1 MIKNVGKYFYRY
13 IWGYRYDYEII
24 NYFNDPYR
32 NAIQTLYSDG
42 YPVEKEYFR
51 LIREYSMRYSP
62 LNNEELGYIFIK
74 NIVDEKINLD
84 LELKYFESKRE
95 IIQNKSF
102 ILLNH
107 TKYYGLETDYK
118 NQIKTLS
125 IHSEILSKEIKRI
138 NPVYN
143 AVIIRKM
150 VKFLEEKLIQT
161 FIQYFD
167 VENFHP
173 KNDLLNK
180 YKEKVLEL
188 EFDKKS
194 ECISNIDKLLAQK
207 HKELNKNE
215 NKKIKPKIK
224 YLDNNNITKIE
235 TIFHNIRKYC
245 NSIIHFDPKKKEVAF
260 NLDTSIFGDI
270 IIQTETKDPQDN
282 INYITTEIQ
291 EKNEHYYVNISTVV
305 DYIVHANLPNEE
317 LNKLSEI
324 KKNFDIKFNSIFDLL
339 KKDSSYKKLNSFNH
353 YEKSKEVIM
362 ENVEFVE
369 NLMEKIKVPQFV
381 KNLKKNEIKNIINYV
396 NNNKYDLE
404 QINIVN
410 CEKKEKDL
418 LVNLNK
424 ELNKLDIYS
433 RIKFN
438 LTFERDLKL
447 MELKSELDN
456 TVETVKLTDD
466 LLEKLKALK
475 SEFNQKL
482 NEVQNKVSLI
492 NDCLFVFDYSKLFKE
507 INVEEFSKCIKE
519 NFKDVTI
526 DLFEEEINNIFLYI
540 YFLKKGIYNEIA
552 YKSIVGKQDDY
563 I

>member
-51 LIREYSMRYSP
+51 LIREYRMRYSP
-62 LNNEELGYIFIK
+62 LNNEELEYIFFK
-74 NIVDEKINLD
+74 NMVDKKINLD

-194 ECISNIDKLLAQK
+194 ECIANIDKLLGLRP
-207 HKELNKNE
+207 KELNKNE
-215 NKKIKPKIK
+215 NRKINPKIK

-235 TIFHNIRKYC
+235 RIFHNIRQYC

-260 NLDTSIFGDI
+260 NLDTSIFGDK
-270 IIQTETKDPQDN
+270 ETKDPQDN
-282 INYITTEIQ
+282 INYIITEIQ

-324 KKNFDIKFNSIFDLL
+324 KNNFDIKFNSIFDLL

-466 LLEKLKALK
+466 LLEKLKSLK

-552 YKSIVGKQDDY
+552 YKSIFGKQDDD

>member
-13 IWGYRYDYEII
+13 ILGYRYDYEII
-24 NYFNDPYR
+24 NYFIEPYR

-51 LIREYSMRYSP
+51 LIREYRMRYSP
-62 LNNEELGYIFIK
+62 LNNEELGYFFIK

-107 TKYYGLETDYK
+107 TKYYDLETDYK

-125 IHSEILSKEIKRI
+125 IHSEILSKEIKRV

-143 AVIIRKM
+143 AVIIKKM

-173 KNDLLNK
+173 KNDLLDK
-180 YKEKVLEL
+180 YKERVLEL

-194 ECISNIDKLLAQK
+194 ECIANIDKLLGLRP
-207 HKELNKNE
+207 KELNKNE

-235 TIFHNIRKYC
+235 RIFHNIRKYC
-245 NSIIHFDPKKKEVAF
+245 NSIIHFDPKKEVAF

-270 IIQTETKDPQDN
+270 IIQTETKDQQDN

-324 KKNFDIKFNSIFDLL
+324 KNNFDIKFNSIFDLL

-369 NLMEKIKVPQFV
+369 NLMEKIKVPKFV

-404 QINIVN
+404 QISIVN

-456 TVETVKLTDD
+456 TVETVKLIDD

-552 YKSIVGKQDDY
+552 YKSIVG
-563 I
+563 

>member
-13 IWGYRYDYEII
+13 IWGYRYDNEII
-24 NYFNDPYR
+24 NYFNDTYR

-51 LIREYSMRYSP
+51 LIREYGMRYSP
-62 LNNEELGYIFIK
+62 LNNEELEYIFFK
-74 NIVDEKINLD
+74 NMVDKKINLD

-107 TKYYGLETDYK
+107 TKYYDLETDYK

-173 KNDLLNK
+173 KNDLLDK
-180 YKEKVLEL
+180 YKERVLEL

-194 ECISNIDKLLAQK
+194 ECIANIDKLLGLRP
-207 HKELNKNE
+207 KELNKNE

-235 TIFHNIRKYC
+235 RIFHNIRKYC
-245 NSIIHFDPKKKEVAF
+245 NSIIHFDPKKKVAF

-270 IIQTETKDPQDN
+270 IIQTETKDQQDN

-324 KKNFDIKFNSIFDLL
+324 KNNFDIKFNSIFDLL

-396 NNNKYDLE
+396 NNNKYDFE

-456 TVETVKLTDD
+456 TVETVKLIDD

>member
-13 IWGYRYDYEII
+13 IWGYRYDNEII

-51 LIREYSMRYSP
+51 LIREYGMRYSP
-62 LNNEELGYIFIK
+62 LNNEELEYIFFK
-74 NIVDEKINLD
+74 NMVDKKINLD

-107 TKYYGLETDYK
+107 TKYYDLETDYK

-125 IHSEILSKEIKRI
+125 IHSEILSKEIKRV

-143 AVIIRKM
+143 AVIIKKM

-194 ECISNIDKLLAQK
+194 ECIANIDKLLGLRP
-207 HKELNKNE
+207 KELNKNE

-235 TIFHNIRKYC
+235 RIFHNIRKYC
-245 NSIIHFDPKKKEVAF
+245 NSIIHFDPKKEVAF

-324 KKNFDIKFNSIFDLL
+324 KNNFDIKFNSIFDLL

-381 KNLKKNEIKNIINYV
+381 KNLKKTEIKNIINYV

-507 INVEEFSKCIKE
+507 INLEEFSKCIKE

-552 YKSIVGKQDDY
+552 YKSIIRRQDDD

>member
-13 IWGYRYDYEII
+13 IWGYRYDNEII

-51 LIREYSMRYSP
+51 LIREYRMRYSP
-62 LNNEELGYIFIK
+62 LNNEELEYIFIK

-180 YKEKVLEL
+180 YKERVLEL

-194 ECISNIDKLLAQK
+194 ECIANIDKLLGLRP
-207 HKELNKNE
+207 KELNKNE

-235 TIFHNIRKYC
+235 RIFHNIRKYC
-245 NSIIHFDPKKKEVAF
+245 NSIIHFDPKKEVAF

-270 IIQTETKDPQDN
+270 IIQTETKDSQDN

-324 KKNFDIKFNSIFDLL
+324 KNNFDIKFNSIFDLL

-482 NEVQNKVSLI
+482 NEVENKVSLI

>member
-13 IWGYRYDYEII
+13 IWGYRYDNEII

-51 LIREYSMRYSP
+51 LIREYGMRYSP
-62 LNNEELGYIFIK
+62 LNNEELEYIFIK

-173 KNDLLNK
+173 KNDLLDK
-180 YKEKVLEL
+180 YKERVLEL

-194 ECISNIDKLLAQK
+194 ECIANIDKLLGLRP
-207 HKELNKNE
+207 KELNKNE

-235 TIFHNIRKYC
+235 RIFHNIRKYC
-245 NSIIHFDPKKKEVAF
+245 NSIIHFDPKKEVAF

-324 KKNFDIKFNSIFDLL
+324 KNNFDIKFNSIFDLL

-404 QINIVN
+404 QISIVN

>member
-13 IWGYRYDYEII
+13 IWGYRYDNEII
-24 NYFNDPYR
+24 NYFDDPYR

-51 LIREYSMRYSP
+51 LIREYRMRYSP
-62 LNNEELGYIFIK
+62 LNNEELEYIFIK

-95 IIQNKSF
+95 IMQNKSF

-194 ECISNIDKLLAQK
+194 ECIANIDKLLGLRP
-207 HKELNKNE
+207 KELNKNE

-235 TIFHNIRKYC
+235 RIFHNIRKYC
-245 NSIIHFDPKKKEVAF
+245 NSIIHFDPKKEVAF

-324 KKNFDIKFNSIFDLL
+324 KNNFDIKFNSIFDLL

-404 QINIVN
+404 QISIVN

-456 TVETVKLTDD
+456 IVETVKLTDD

-552 YKSIVGKQDDY
+552 YKSIFGKQDDY

>member
-1 MIKNVGKYFYRY
+1 M
-13 IWGYRYDYEII
+13 
-24 NYFNDPYR
+24 
-32 NAIQTLYSDG
+32 
-42 YPVEKEYFR
+42 
-51 LIREYSMRYSP
+51 
-62 LNNEELGYIFIK
+62 
-74 NIVDEKINLD
+74 
-84 LELKYFESKRE
+84 
-95 IIQNKSF
+95 
-102 ILLNH
+102 
-107 TKYYGLETDYK
+107 
-118 NQIKTLS
+118 
-125 IHSEILSKEIKRI
+125 
-138 NPVYN
+138 
-143 AVIIRKM
+143 
-150 VKFLEEKLIQT
+150 
-161 FIQYFD
+161 
-167 VENFHP
+167 ENFHP

-180 YKEKVLEL
+180 YKERVLEI

-194 ECISNIDKLLAQK
+194 ECIANIDKLLAQK

-215 NKKIKPKIK
+215 NRKINPKIK

-235 TIFHNIRKYC
+235 RIFHNIRKYC
-245 NSIIHFDPKKKEVAF
+245 NSIIHFDPKKEVAF
-260 NLDTSIFGDI
+260 NIDTSIFGDI
-270 IIQTETKDPQDN
+270 VIQAETKDPQDN
-282 INYITTEIQ
+282 INYITTKIQ

-324 KKNFDIKFNSIFDLL
+324 KNNFDIKFNSIFDLL

-552 YKSIVGKQDDY
+552 YKSIIRRQDDD

>member
-51 LIREYSMRYSP
+51 LIREYRMRYSP
-62 LNNEELGYIFIK
+62 LNNEELEYIFIK

-194 ECISNIDKLLAQK
+194 ECIANIDKLLGLTP
-207 HKELNKNE
+207 KELNKNE

-235 TIFHNIRKYC
+235 RIFHNIRKYC
-245 NSIIHFDPKKKEVAF
+245 NSIIHFDPKKEVAF

-291 EKNEHYYVNISTVV
+291 EKNEHYYVKISTVV

>member
-51 LIREYSMRYSP
+51 LIREYRMRYSP
-62 LNNEELGYIFIK
+62 LNNEELEYIFIK

-95 IIQNKSF
+95 IMQNKSF

-125 IHSEILSKEIKRI
+125 IHSEILSEEIKRI

-180 YKEKVLEL
+180 YKERVLEL

-194 ECISNIDKLLAQK
+194 ECIANIDKLLGLRP
-207 HKELNKNE
+207 KELNKNE

-235 TIFHNIRKYC
+235 RIFHNIRKYC
-245 NSIIHFDPKKKEVAF
+245 NSIIHFDPKKEVAF

-324 KKNFDIKFNSIFDLL
+324 KNNFDIIFNSIFDLL

-404 QINIVN
+404 QISIVN

-552 YKSIVGKQDDY
+552 YKSTVRRQDDD

>member
-13 IWGYRYDYEII
+13 IWGYRYDNEII

-51 LIREYSMRYSP
+51 LIREYRMRYSP
-62 LNNEELGYIFIK
+62 LNNEELEYIFIK

-180 YKEKVLEL
+180 YKERVLEI

-194 ECISNIDKLLAQK
+194 ECIANIDKLLGLRP
-207 HKELNKNE
+207 KELNKNE

-235 TIFHNIRKYC
+235 RIFHNIRKYC
-245 NSIIHFDPKKKEVAF
+245 NSIIHFDPKKKVAF
-260 NLDTSIFGDI
+260 NLDTSIFWDI

-324 KKNFDIKFNSIFDLL
+324 KNNFDIKFNSIFDLL

>member
-13 IWGYRYDYEII
+13 ILGYRYDYEII
-24 NYFNDPYR
+24 NYFIEPYR

-51 LIREYSMRYSP
+51 LIREYGMRYSP
-62 LNNEELGYIFIK
+62 LNNEELEYIFFK
-74 NIVDEKINLD
+74 NMVDKKINLD

-143 AVIIRKM
+143 AVVIRKM

-180 YKEKVLEL
+180 YKERVLEI

-194 ECISNIDKLLAQK
+194 ECIANIDKLLAQK

-215 NKKIKPKIK
+215 NRKINPKIK

-235 TIFHNIRKYC
+235 RIFHNIRQYC

-260 NLDTSIFGDI
+260 NLDTSIFGDK
-270 IIQTETKDPQDN
+270 ETKDPQDN
-282 INYITTEIQ
+282 INYIITEIQ

-324 KKNFDIKFNSIFDLL
+324 KNNFDIKFNSIFDLL

-507 INVEEFSKCIKE
+507 INLEEFSKCIKE

-552 YKSIVGKQDDY
+552 YKSIIRRQDDD